1 MKRFNEWIQE
11 RHPKSFQEF
20 NLAKGAR
27 NFASKVGRGINKT
40 RVGMKRA
47 GQLIDKTLGDD
58 PYERQKANR
67 KNHQD
72 KEALLRDLEESAD
85 WRKQPLK
92 FFVGLPDE
100 VWSLV
105 HEYEPGIKEK
115 IKQTLAFMASG
126 SIAQNPIAKNNLSYA
141 NIAIAQ
147 ILLDLSHEY
156 YERAERAN
164 KV

>member
-1 MKRFNEWIQE
+1 MKKFNEWIQE
-11 RHPKSFQEF
+11 RHPESFQEF
-20 NLAKGAR
+20 NLAQGAR
-27 NFASKVGRGINKT
+27 NFASKVGRGIDKT

-47 GQLIDKTLGDD
+47 GQLIDKATGAD

-72 KEALLRDLEESAD
+72 KEALLRDLQIED
-85 WRKQPLK
+85 WQKLPLRS
-92 FFVGLPDE
+92 FVGSPDE

-105 HEYEPGIKEK
+105 HEYGPRIKEK
-115 IKQTLAFMASG
+115 IKQTLAFMARILSMQN
-126 SIAQNPIAKNNLSYA
+126 SIDKNNLSYE

-156 YERAERAN
+156 YERAQRE
-164 KV
+164 